1 MRQALAISIA
11 DPADVFVGK
20 TNAPAAVRAA
30 ARGRLGAGEA
40 RARGWGSA
48 GEKNLRRRW
57 RRAKKP
63 ENPIKHGVSA
73 PVRPQDG
80 QKWDI
85 KNFKEFLL
93 PPVDNPK
100 KLCHTPNR

>member
-20 TNAPAAVRAA
+20 TNAPAAVRAS

-73 PVRPQDG
+73 PARPQYG
-80 QKWDI
+80 QKWDL

-93 PPVDNPK
+93 SPVDKPK
-100 KLCHTPNR
+100 KLCHTSNR